1 MSTVV
6 IAIDGPSGSGK
17 SSTARAVAQRARWAY
32 LDTGALYRAITWLAL
47 DIGSNSA
54 SESKSAKEIVEL
66 ARTRGITFNSDPIE
80 PRIFVGERD
89 LTSDI
94 RSLRVTDQVSQYAA
108 MPEIREYLLTL
119 QHEIIDQAPH
129 GIVVEGR
136 DIGTVVA
143 PDAALK
149 IFLYADLH
157 ERARRR
163 ERELAA
169 VLDDEEDSATTDQV
183 ADSLTARDET
193 DSRRPISPLRMADD
207 ALEID
212 STLLDLEEVVEV
224 IWDWAKSRNLLG
236 LPKVAIIGR
245 PNVGKSTLVNRI
257 IGRREAIVEDV
268 PGVTRDRVKY
278 EAQWNGRTF
287 LLIDTGGWE
296 VKPEGISMKITAGS
310 EAAIAESDLV
320 LFVVDA
326 QVGALDEDE
335 SLLTILRRSG
345 KNVILVANKVDSP
358 TEETMAHG
366 LWNLG
371 LGEPHF
377 VSALHGRGSGD
388 LLDLVVRELP
398 EVGTEPA
405 DDGYRRVAL
414 VGRPNVGK
422 SSLLNTLAGESRVL
436 VDDAAGTTR
445 DPVDEL
451 IEFGGNTWRFIDT
464 AGIRRKAKFDSG
476 TDYYASLRTE
486 AALERAEVAVV
497 VLDASVPLTE
507 QDLRIVTM
515 AEESGRALV
524 LVMNKWDIVDT
535 ERQEQLNKELERNLE
550 RYPWVQR
557 VNVSALTGWHRDRL
571 APALRTALNS
581 WEKRVPTSKLNS
593 FLGSLIAATPPPVR
607 GGKQPKIRF
616 ATQAGICPPK
626 FVVFS
631 SEWVEPSY
639 RRFIERKLREEF
651 GFDGSPVEVAIK
663 VREREERK
671 EKRKPT
677 Y

>member
-6 IAIDGPSGSGK
+6 VAIDGPSGSGK
-17 SSTARAVAQRARWAY
+17 STTARAIAQRARWQY
-32 LDTGALYRAITWLAL
+32 LDTGALYRALTWLAL
-47 DIGSNSA
+47 TEYI
-54 SESKSAKEIVEL
+54 ESTEKLVDRAREL
-66 ARTRGITFNSDPIE
+66 GISFNGDPIE
-80 PRIFVGERD
+80 PRISVGD
-89 LTSDI
+89 VDVTADI
-94 RSLRVTDQVSQYAA
+94 RSARVTDQVSIYSAQ
-108 MPEIREYLLTL
+108 PEVREFLLDL
-119 QHEIIDQAPH
+119 QHELINVAPT

-157 ERARRR
+157 ARALRR
-163 ERELAA
+163 ERELAG
-169 VLDDEEDSATTDQV
+169 EEELSTYEVAT
-183 ADSLTARDET
+183 SLTNRDEI
-193 DSRRPISPLRMADD
+193 DSTRKISPLRMADD

-212 STLLDLEEVVEV
+212 STNLDLAEVVDV

-278 EAQWNGRTF
+278 EAEWNGRDF

-310 EAAIAESDLV
+310 EIAINEADLV

-335 SLLTILRRSG
+335 SLLTLLRRSG
-345 KNVILVANKVDSP
+345 KKVILVANKVDSP
-358 TEETMAHG
+358 TEENMAHG

-388 LLDLVVRELP
+388 LLDLVVKELP
-398 EVGTEPA
+398 EVGSEPA
-405 DDGYRRVAL
+405 DDGYRRVAI

-422 SSLLNTLAGESRVL
+422 SSLLNTLAGEARVL

-486 AALERAEVAVV
+486 SALDRAEVAVV

-550 RYPWVQR
+550 RYPWAQR

-581 WEKRVPTSKLNS
+581 WEKRIPTSKLNS
-593 FLGSLIAATPPPVR
+593 FLGALIAATPPPVR

-616 ATQAGICPPK
+616 ATQAGTCPPK

-671 EKRKPT
+671 ERRKPT

>member
-6 IAIDGPSGSGK
+6 VAIDGPSGSGK
-17 SSTARAVAQRARWAY
+17 STTARAIAQRARWQY

-47 DIGSNSA
+47 DSNITDPDLLVSQA
-54 SESKSAKEIVEL
+54 QE
-66 ARTRGITFNSDPIE
+66 RGIAFNADPIE
-80 PRIFVGERD
+80 PRITLGERD
-89 LTSDI
+89 LTADI
-94 RSLRVTDQVSQYAA
+94 RSLRVTDQVSIYAA
-108 MPEIREYLLTL
+108 MPEVREYLLTL
-119 QHEIIDQAPH
+119 QHQIIDAAPH

-157 ERARRR
+157 ERALRR
-163 ERELAA
+163 ERELAGEI
-169 VLDDEEDSATTDQV
+169 EEAPEASVV
-183 ADSLTARDET
+183 ADSLTSRDEI
-193 DSRRPISPLRMADD
+193 DSNRKISPLRMAED

-212 STLLDLEEVVEV
+212 STLLDLGEVVDV
-224 IWDWAKSRNLLG
+224 IWEWAKSRNLLG

-278 EAQWNGRTF
+278 EAEWNGRTF

-296 VKPEGISMKITAGS
+296 VKPEGISQKITAGS

-345 KNVILVANKVDSP
+345 KKVILVGNKVDSP
-358 TEETMAHG
+358 AEENSAHG

-388 LLDLVVRELP
+388 LLDLVVKELP

-414 VGRPNVGK
+414 IGRPNVGK
-422 SSLLNTLAGESRVL
+422 SSLLNTLAGQARVL

-451 IEFGGNTWRFIDT
+451 IDFGGNTWRFIDT

-476 TDYYASLRTE
+476 TDYYVSLRTE
-486 AALERAEVAVV
+486 AALDRAEVAVV

-535 ERQEQLNKELERNLE
+535 ERQEQFNKELERNLE
-550 RYPWVQR
+550 RYPWAQR

-581 WEKRVPTSKLNS
+581 WEKRVPTAKLNS
-593 FLGSLIAATPPPVR
+593 FLGALIAATPPPVR

-616 ATQAGICPPK
+616 ATQAGTCPPK

-639 RRFIERKLREEF
+639 RRFIERRLREEF

-671 EKRKPT
+671 ERRKPT